1 MEEWIKPV
9 MRTIRHIKRAFLKQ
23 KLPATYQLKKQKANT
38 AMEYLLEQTDN
49 HQSIRG
55 PKRKMTAEE
64 IKKKRQAYQKKQ
76 RVQVV
81 KFFMPAILFAIFV
94 FFFVLKT
101 SSYPIAGQS
110 MKPTLNA
117 GERVLVQ
124 RTKQVARY
132 DVIAFKA
139 PLASKGTYVKRIIGV
154 PGDRIWV
161 NEGKLYISEEPIA
174 SDNEALPENASRFD
188 LSEEAA
194 AQLRLFQKIPAGHY
208 FVLGDN
214 RTHSSDSRTFGFVE
228 IQAIE
233 GIVVFKMAP
242 FKEIGKVK

>member
-1 MEEWIKPV
+1 
-9 MRTIRHIKRAFLKQ
+9 
-23 KLPATYQLKKQKANT
+23 
-38 AMEYLLEQTDN
+38 MEYLLEQTDN

-64 IKKKRQAYQKKQ
+64 IKKRQAYQKKQ

-81 KFFMPAILFAIFV
+81 KFLCQLFFSPFCV
-94 FFFVLKT
+94 LFVLKT

-161 NEGKLYISEEPIA
+161 NETKLYLSEEPIA

-233 GIVVFKMAP
+233 GIVVFKIAP

>member
-161 NEGKLYISEEPIA
+161 NEGKLYLSEEP
-174 SDNEALPENASRFD
+174 
-188 LSEEAA
+188 
-194 AQLRLFQKIPAGHY
+194 KIGRAH
-208 FVLGDN
+208 V
-214 RTHSSDSRTFGFVE
+214 
-228 IQAIE
+228 
-233 GIVVFKMAP
+233 
-242 FKEIGKVK
+242 

>member
-1 MEEWIKPV
+1 
-9 MRTIRHIKRAFLKQ
+9 
-23 KLPATYQLKKQKANT
+23 
-38 AMEYLLEQTDN
+38 
-49 HQSIRG
+49 
-55 PKRKMTAEE
+55 MTAEE
-64 IKKKRQAYQKKQ
+64 IKKRQAYQKKQ

-81 KFFMPAILFAIFV
+81 KFLCQLFFSP
-94 FFFVLKT
+94 FLCSFVLKT

-161 NEGKLYISEEPIA
+161 NEGKLYLSEEPIA

-242 FKEIGKVK
+242 FKEIGK

>member
-1 MEEWIKPV
+1 
-9 MRTIRHIKRAFLKQ
+9 
-23 KLPATYQLKKQKANT
+23 
-38 AMEYLLEQTDN
+38 
-49 HQSIRG
+49 
-55 PKRKMTAEE
+55 
-64 IKKKRQAYQKKQ
+64 
-76 RVQVV
+76 
-81 KFFMPAILFAIFV
+81 
-94 FFFVLKT
+94 
-101 SSYPIAGQS
+101 

-124 RTKQVARY
+124 RTKQARY

-161 NEGKLYISEEPIA
+161 NETKLYLSEEPIA

-214 RTHSSDSRTFGFVE
+214 RTHSSDSRTFGLSRY
-228 IQAIE
+228 
-233 GIVVFKMAP
+233 KRL
-242 FKEIGKVK
+242 KESWYLKLRRLRK

>member
-124 RTKQVARY
+124 RTK
-132 DVIAFKA
+132 
-139 PLASKGTYVKRIIGV
+139 LASKGTYVKRIIGV

-161 NEGKLYISEEPIA
+161 NEGKLYLSEEPIA

>member
-139 PLASKGTYVKRIIGV
+139 PLASKGTS
-154 PGDRIWV
+154 
-161 NEGKLYISEEPIA
+161 SE
-174 SDNEALPENASRFD
+174 
-188 LSEEAA
+188 
-194 AQLRLFQKIPAGHY
+194 
-208 FVLGDN
+208 
-214 RTHSSDSRTFGFVE
+214 SSGFLVIEFG
-228 IQAIE
+228 
-233 GIVVFKMAP
+233 
-242 FKEIGKVK
+242 

>member
-101 SSYPIAGQS
+101 SSYP
-110 MKPTLNA
+110 
-117 GERVLVQ
+117 
-124 RTKQVARY
+124 
-132 DVIAFKA
+132 
-139 PLASKGTYVKRIIGV
+139 
-154 PGDRIWV
+154 
-161 NEGKLYISEEPIA
+161 
-174 SDNEALPENASRFD
+174 
-188 LSEEAA
+188 
-194 AQLRLFQKIPAGHY
+194 
-208 FVLGDN
+208 
-214 RTHSSDSRTFGFVE
+214 
-228 IQAIE
+228 
-233 GIVVFKMAP
+233 
-242 FKEIGKVK
+242 